1 MASRIGIW
9 LLIASLFCTSLFGS
23 VSLQKLGLQDNFA
36 NQHSLLIDQLFK
48 DERLIKTHLFSTF
61 ELSPQYLSAQPIKLF
76 DVAELNILIPYL
88 PHAKDYQSNRSQA
101 SLNLNLPQEWGGLIL
116 QGGVSYQLDVFQNSK
131 TATPKERLVYFVSTK
146 NLAENKWMPFV
157 SISYMRSEVRNLSK
171 SRYRVFENG
180 RPSQFS
186 SQARYANTE
195 ALGTC
200 CGIKPHENLYVVLSY
215 NYLKPLQRGAK
226 LSNQHSKM
234 FDDLRAS
241 NYSQGVD
248 FKLDYA
254 VREGVNFLVK
264 SEYLIPKGTIRD
276 MASDTP
282 VLIEGQLIVS
292 F

>member
-1 MASRIGIW
+1 MASQIGVW

-23 VSLQKLGLQDNFA
+23 VSLQKLGLQDEFA

-48 DERLIKTHLFSTF
+48 DERLIKTHLFSSF
-61 ELSPQYLSAQPIKLF
+61 QLSPHYLSAQPIKLF
-76 DVAELNILIPYL
+76 DMAELNILIPYL
-88 PHAKDYQSNRSQA
+88 PHAQDYQTNRSQA
-101 SLNLNLPQEWGGLIL
+101 TLNLNLPQEWGGLIL

-157 SISYMRSEVRNLSK
+157 SISYVRSEVRNLSK

-186 SQARYANTE
+186 SQAKYVNTE

-215 NYLKPLQRGAK
+215 NYLKPLQRGAR

-234 FDDLRAS
+234 FDDLRTS
-241 NYSQGVD
+241 SYSQGVD

-254 VREGVNFLVK
+254 VREGLNFLVK
-264 SEYLIPKGTIRD
+264 SEYLIPNGTIRD